1 MRKRGVIMLTQTS
14 ENVDVST
21 RPSDRRAVPR
31 NLALA
36 VIVPVFNECPNIGP
50 MLEKLDEVLVGVEHE
65 VIFVDDGSTDGT
77 QLEVERFARIDR
89 RVRLIR
95 RFGRRGLSSAVVEGM
110 CSSVARVL
118 AVIDGDLQHDETLL
132 PRMLAAIEQD
142 GQELAVGTR
151 YAGEG
156 SVGEWDKKR
165 VSFSRFA
172 TKLASPVMKT
182 PLSDPMSGFFAI
194 RRELLHDTVPKLSS
208 VGYKILLDIVASVP
222 RKLKVA
228 ELPYRFRTRVAGE
241 SKLDSA
247 VALEYIELLL
257 EKLVGRWIPPK
268 LILFSIVGGFGA
280 IIHLT
285 ILGVLLNLAGEAF
298 VMAQASAV
306 LISMLFNFTLN
317 NIFTYRDRRL
327 TGNAWFIGFLSFAL
341 LCSIGAIANVGV
353 GAMIYKQQG
362 NIWWLAGL
370 AGIAVGSVWNFV
382 ATNWLTWRRK

>member
-1 MRKRGVIMLTQTS
+1 MASQAIEIEPISVRR
-14 ENVDVST
+14 
-21 RPSDRRAVPR
+21 SDRRQTAR

-36 VIVPVFNECPNIGP
+36 VIVPVLNEVANIGP
-50 MLEKLDEVLVGVEHE
+50 MLEKLDAALVGVEHE

-77 QLEVERFARIDR
+77 QLEVEAFARIDK

-132 PRMLAAIEQD
+132 PQMVRAIEAAGND
-142 GQELAVGTR
+142 LAVGTR
-151 YAGEG
+151 YDGEG
-156 SVGEWDKKR
+156 SVGNWDKRR
-165 VSFSRFA
+165 VSISRLA
-172 TKLASPVMKT
+172 TRLASPVMKT

-208 VGYKILLDIVASVP
+208 VGYKILLDIVASAP
-222 RKLKVA
+222 QRLKVC
-228 ELPYRFRTRVAGE
+228 ELPYQFRTRIAGE

-247 VALEYIELLL
+247 VALEYFELLL
-257 EKLVGRWIPPK
+257 EKLIGRWIPPK
-268 LILFSIVGGFGA
+268 LILFSMVGGLGA
-280 IIHLT
+280 VIHLS
-285 ILGVLLNLAGEAF
+285 ILGVLLNLVGTAF
-298 VMAQASAV
+298 IVAQAGAV

-317 NIFTYRDRRL
+317 NVFTYRDRRL
-327 TGNAWFIGFLSFAL
+327 KGAAWFVGFLSFAL
-341 LCSIGAIANVGV
+341 LCSIGGIANVGV

-362 NIWWLAGL
+362 GIWWLAGL

-382 ATNWLTWRRK
+382 ATNWLTWRKR

>member
-1 MRKRGVIMLTQTS
+1 MASQAIEIEPISVRR
-14 ENVDVST
+14 
-21 RPSDRRAVPR
+21 SDRRQTAR

-36 VIVPVFNECPNIGP
+36 VIVPVLNEVANIGP
-50 MLEKLDEVLVGVEHE
+50 MLEKLDAALVGIEHE

-77 QLEVERFARIDR
+77 QLEVEAFARIDK

-132 PRMLAAIEQD
+132 PQMVRAIEAAGND
-142 GQELAVGTR
+142 LAVGTR
-151 YAGEG
+151 YDGEG
-156 SVGEWDKKR
+156 SVGNWDKRR
-165 VSFSRFA
+165 VSISRLA
-172 TKLASPVMKT
+172 TRLASPVMKT

-208 VGYKILLDIVASVP
+208 VGYKILLDIVASAP
-222 RKLKVA
+222 QRLKVC
-228 ELPYRFRTRVAGE
+228 ELPYQFRTRIAGE

-247 VALEYIELLL
+247 VALEYFELLL
-257 EKLVGRWIPPK
+257 EKLIGRWIPPK
-268 LILFSIVGGFGA
+268 LILFSMVGGLGA
-280 IIHLT
+280 VIHLS
-285 ILGVLLNLAGEAF
+285 ILGVLLNLVGAAF
-298 VMAQASAV
+298 IVAQAGAV

-317 NIFTYRDRRL
+317 NVFTYRDRRL
-327 TGNAWFIGFLSFAL
+327 KGAAWFVGFLSFAL
-341 LCSIGAIANVGV
+341 LCSIGGIANVGV

-362 NIWWLAGL
+362 GIWWLAGL

-382 ATNWLTWRRK
+382 ATNWLTWRKR

>member
-1 MRKRGVIMLTQTS
+1 MASQAIEIEPISVRR
-14 ENVDVST
+14 
-21 RPSDRRAVPR
+21 SDRRQTAR

-36 VIVPVFNECPNIGP
+36 VIVPVLNEVANIGP
-50 MLEKLDEVLVGVEHE
+50 MLEKLDAALVGVEHE

-77 QLEVERFARIDR
+77 QLEVEAFARIDK

-132 PRMLAAIEQD
+132 PQMVRAIEAAGND
-142 GQELAVGTR
+142 LAVGTR
-151 YAGEG
+151 YDGEG
-156 SVGEWDKKR
+156 SVGNWDKRR
-165 VSFSRFA
+165 VSISRLA
-172 TKLASPVMKT
+172 TRLASPVMKT

-208 VGYKILLDIVASVP
+208 VGYKILLDIVASAP
-222 RKLKVA
+222 QRLKVC
-228 ELPYRFRTRVAGE
+228 ELPYQFRTRIAGE

-247 VALEYIELLL
+247 VALEYFELLL
-257 EKLVGRWIPPK
+257 EKLIGRWIPPK
-268 LILFSIVGGFGA
+268 LILFSMVGGLGA
-280 IIHLT
+280 VIHLS
-285 ILGVLLNLAGEAF
+285 ILGVLLNLVGAAF
-298 VMAQASAV
+298 IVAQAGAV

-317 NIFTYRDRRL
+317 NVFTYRDRRL
-327 TGNAWFIGFLSFAL
+327 KGAAWFVGFLSFAL
-341 LCSIGAIANVGV
+341 LCSIGGIANVGV

-362 NIWWLAGL
+362 GIWWLAGL

-382 ATNWLTWRRK
+382 ATNWLTWRKR